1 MLKINAKVGM
11 QVVFGRSGERAEK
24 SIGKIIKINPTKAKV
39 ELLEERG
46 THKTHTLGTVFLVP
60 YDLMEPHTGNKE
72 DVKIKPRTPDANIVP
87 GVTTF
92 RSSYADSNALWKVIR
107 SKGQDCWLCEIQPDP
122 ITMPDGRVLSGDY
135 VGTQRVFMTREIAAT
150 VSMSQF
156 WAKQDDQNAQFYASL
171 IPGQIVHYH
180 QSRNT
185 WVRTIVVQENGQNA
199 LKPIAML
206 GNWASHDLPK
216 RKPDGSVYLGFHAER
231 IAKQETFRPNYSHL
245 WEGSYPRQAGE
256 GDPKNLNELL
266 LDVPPMTSE
275 EQYKAKLYRTL
286 QSIHQLAN
294 NAMNQRQN
302 LVKALEEIKVM
313 ANIS

>member
-11 QVVFGRSGERAEK
+11 QVVFGRSGQRAEK
-24 SIGKIIKINPTKAKV
+24 SIGKIIKVNPTKAKV

-46 THKTHTLGTVFLVP
+46 THKTHTVGTVFLVP

-92 RSSYADSNALWKVIR
+92 RSIYADSNALWKVIR
-107 SKGQDCWLCEIQPDP
+107 SKAQDCWLCEIQPDP
-122 ITMPDGRVLSGDY
+122 ITLSDGRVVQGDY

-171 IPGQIVHYH
+171 IPGQIIHYH
-180 QSRNT
+180 NSRNT
-185 WVRTIVVQENGQNA
+185 WVRTIVVQQNGQNV

-216 RKPDGSVYLGFHAER
+216 RQADGSVYMGFHGER
-231 IAKQETFRPNYSHL
+231 ITKGETFRPNYSHL
-245 WEGSYPRQAGE
+245 WEGSYPRRPDE
-256 GDPKNLNELL
+256 VDPNTLIPINLDL
-266 LDVPPMTSE
+266 PPMTVE
-275 EQYKAKLYRTL
+275 EQHQAKLYRTL
-286 QSIHQLAN
+286 QSIHDLAN
-294 NAMNQRQN
+294 RAMTKKDG

-313 ANIS
+313 ANII